1 MIGLFYNILF
11 PMQSD
16 DKSIY
21 DLTSK
26 RTGKPTQLYKDVG
39 TFVFSSLY
47 EKLRKPK
54 SLIIKLKGVGTW
66 YLRKKRM
73 ETLMSYYPEDYDKKE
88 VDVEIMSPLSIL
100 NYENK
105 REMFLLFKERLA
117 EYERYI
123 TLRNEIRQE
132 RFKTQTIIKDADNQQ

>member
-1 MIGLFYNILF
+1 
-11 PMQSD
+11 MQSD

-26 RTGKPTQLYKDVG
+26 RTGKSTQLYKDVG

>member
-1 MIGLFYNILF
+1 
-11 PMQSD
+11 MQSD
-16 DKSIY
+16 DKNIY

-54 SLIIKLKGVGTW
+54 SLIIKLKGVGSW

-88 VDVEIMSPLSIL
+88 IDVEIMSPLSIL
-100 NYENK
+100 TYENK

-117 EYERYI
+117 EYDRYI

>member
-1 MIGLFYNILF
+1 
-11 PMQSD
+11 MQSD

-54 SLIIKLKGVGTW
+54 SLILKLKGVGSW

-88 VDVEIMSPLSIL
+88 MDVEIMSPLSIL

>member
-1 MIGLFYNILF
+1 
-11 PMQSD
+11 MQSD

-21 DLTSK
+21 DFTSK

>member
-1 MIGLFYNILF
+1 
-11 PMQSD
+11 MQSD

-21 DLTSK
+21 DLTSN

-105 REMFLLFKERLA
+105 REMFLLFKDRLA
-117 EYERYI
+117 EYDRYI

>member
-26 RTGKPTQLYKDVG
+26 RTGKSTQLYKDVG

-105 REMFLLFKERLA
+105 REMFLLFKDRLA
-117 EYERYI
+117 EYDRYI

>member
-1 MIGLFYNILF
+1 
-11 PMQSD
+11 MQSD

-117 EYERYI
+117 EYDRYI

>member
-1 MIGLFYNILF
+1 
-11 PMQSD
+11 MQSD

-26 RTGKPTQLYKDVG
+26 RTGKSTQLYKDVG

-117 EYERYI
+117 EYDRYI

>member
-1 MIGLFYNILF
+1 
-11 PMQSD
+11 MQSD

-21 DLTSK
+21 DITSN

-105 REMFLLFKERLA
+105 REMFLLFKDRLA
-117 EYERYI
+117 EYDRYI

>member
-1 MIGLFYNILF
+1 
-11 PMQSD
+11 MQSD

-54 SLIIKLKGVGTW
+54 SLILKLKGVGSW

-88 VDVEIMSPLSIL
+88 IDVEIMSPLSIL

>member
-1 MIGLFYNILF
+1 
-11 PMQSD
+11 MQSD

>member
-1 MIGLFYNILF
+1 
-11 PMQSD
+11 MQSD

-26 RTGKPTQLYKDVG
+26 RTGKSTQLYKDVG

-105 REMFLLFKERLA
+105 REMFLLFKDRLA
-117 EYERYI
+117 EYDRYI

>member
-1 MIGLFYNILF
+1 
-11 PMQSD
+11 MQSD

-105 REMFLLFKERLA
+105 REMFLLFKDRLA
-117 EYERYI
+117 EYDRYI

>member
-21 DLTSK
+21 DLTSN

-105 REMFLLFKERLA
+105 REMFLLFKDRLA
-117 EYERYI
+117 EYDRYI